1 MAKYAPI
8 RQDKSDDSDLE
19 PTSPSANGE
28 RRDGAQTTTYLWA
41 NARVLGIIVL
51 YCAIGSSL
59 SVLNKVAV
67 TMIPAPNFILF
78 CQFAATTLL
87 LLAAHGLKLVTVEP
101 LTKEIA
107 LAFLP
112 LTLSFFALLLAG
124 MEVMQRAPFET
135 FIAVKSLTPGVV
147 SLNEY
152 LFLGRALPTPKS
164 ALALVGI
171 VVGAVFYVNLD
182 IFSTA
187 TAYAFCALFIVAAV
201 SEGLIAKHT
210 IDKIPL
216 NNWSRSFNINVLSI
230 PLAVVLFALSGESTA
245 LMDTT
250 LTSKALGVLTATCF
264 MGLGMSFSTMWIRE
278 TLSATSVSV
287 VATCNKFISE
297 LVNWMIWDK
306 HTTIEGTYAILAIMT
321 CGIFY
326 EQAPLRVPGQ
336 GYSRDTICPCLP
348 RSWFGAKRGPMD
360 TAPLLGS

>member
-124 MEVMQRAPFET
+124 MEVMQRAPLET
-135 FIAVKSLTPGVV
+135 FIAVKSLTPVV
-147 SLNEY
+147 FSLNEY

-187 TAYAFCALFIVAAV
+187 TAYAFCALFIVAAA
-201 SEGLIAKHT
+201 EGVGDTAAMLCVDTLGRRQLQMVAYALTAIATTTLAVGVDGKGS
-210 IDKIPL
+210 L
-216 NNWSRSFNINVLSI
+216 E
-230 PLAVVLFALSGESTA
+230 PLAAA
-245 LMDTT
+245 
-250 LTSKALGVLTATCF
+250 
-264 MGLGMSFSTMWIRE
+264 
-278 TLSATSVSV
+278 
-287 VATCNKFISE
+287 
-297 LVNWMIWDK
+297 
-306 HTTIEGTYAILAIMT
+306 IEG
-321 CGIFY
+321 
-326 EQAPLRVPGQ
+326 GQ
-336 GYSRDTICPCLP
+336 DVTECVRIVEE
-348 RSWFGAKRGPMD
+348 
-360 TAPLLGS
+360 TAGEVGRQEDAAVSAGG